1 MENSLVERLS
11 DFDELADLFGDE
23 EVDQTISDAGSV
35 TIEHMNKPQEAV
47 FSAVAKEMVA
57 SGWSIYPQEMTE
69 RRQPGRVNRKM
80 IRPAEEHKL
89 TTQLPKKEALEL
101 WMAQCGHLNVAVVFG
116 PASGNTFV
124 IDIDVV
130 ELTLSFQ
137 IRELASRILGDTPLQ
152 RVGSFPKI
160 ALVYR
165 HAEGE
170 VIESRSPKFAPF
182 ITDENPS
189 NTDQGVEIISTGKTM
204 TFYGKHWKTGN
215 YFQWLHGTPQTLGPD
230 KAPVVT
236 AKQVADFM
244 DAVDSLRQYKRASFR
259 DDTITTWEFDPDA
272 KVNVPSVRSA
282 GGAMDWIEDD
292 EGKVVDGREAYL
304 TRLAYRIV
312 TANPSVALDATMK
325 AINPA
330 GLGTLAKHIIDQFQ
344 ATAVVDG
351 KWNRQLTFTARD
363 KVRRVAEKLARGE
376 VQAFVPKKNADGTFQ
391 QQLQAMYLPAQPRKL
406 GTDNL
411 AFLPPFVDPTA
422 EGFDPTKGNI
432 RRPLRMSIVP
442 LTDEQIEANF
452 KEREIEENR
461 TRIAKAV
468 SEGLLKSFSYFWD
481 EVYDQNRCTTRI
493 HILKAPTGAGKTSR
507 GISFIAEDPRTKENY
522 MGRDDTGTLVDM
534 GRAPILVLM
543 PTYANIDELRHRA
556 KILNLDPT
564 LSDHELRAEAKNMN
578 LIHEDDLPE
587 KLAELRR
594 DAKKAGVETMIYQ
607 GKIRAGCKMK
617 DMVEMAMA
625 AGLGTSGFCEA
636 EIVTPDIDAETGEP
650 IKKIEYCPFYS
661 DFDQVGDNSE
671 TPKKMCPAIKQK
683 YDIANAHVVFMPHA
697 FLALNIPEELKNV
710 RAVVADERIHHL
722 FLHTAVFPLETFNY
736 VRKTPKILK
745 SEKEAG
751 VQAEDFVSGRQE
763 AIGVVQHAIQQRKC
777 PVEALLEIKEKAEGT
792 DVYKT
797 VGWVDGALR
806 SCGASL
812 KKESDIT
819 PLITAERLA
828 EICNQPTG
836 KYVREEYHFWKIIQ
850 ERMSDRLIDMN
861 NTGLKMPNYQPKA
874 IGDREMRIQ
883 YVTDVVEEKDGTKII
898 EQVRISWRTEPNWLN
913 RPLLLLDASAAPK
926 MIEKI
931 WCGKEVVVHDI
942 PAPINTRTVAIVD
955 RTYSNASVVAKPSST
970 AREKLQS
977 AQLMNNLRR
986 VLSLTSAMYGWGRVV
1001 AGGSILVRKVI
1012 NKEWSGPS
1020 NIDWCH
1026 FGAMR
1031 GLDFAKYH
1039 NAAVSVGRMELPTR
1053 VVDGLVAALTYD
1065 DPIPEIPF
1073 DKYGTGK
1080 NDDGGDLL
1088 VPSRD
1093 QIVKMRSGHDIVLQ
1107 VPKYDG
1113 EWARMI
1119 QRQYREEELLQFLG
1133 RLRPV
1138 YREGEPP
1145 IWFSLSSVI
1154 PEEVVVDDMMTLQDL
1169 LRRGKAEPAIFE
1181 SMRRGN
1187 GVIEPELTVNVAPDH
1202 FGNVDTVRKHMK
1214 MEGLNSATGEIDPR
1228 LAWGIVALKFQDQSN
1243 TERYAFVRGDLPD
1256 AEAALRNEMRNVL
1269 NMRIKN
1275 VRKISQSRGQ
1285 TMAKGRLPDKIE
1297 LELGTLEE
1305 RRLNETRRSDE
1316 VALTVLATQKPEHLA
1331 HLLIPRVERPLPVLL
1346 GTGVK
1351 RSDKEDSGEY
1361 KINFS
1366 EMATKL
1372 TTDTFWKE
1380 MGYGAKVDEIGL
1392 MDSEKGLIDSII
1404 GGADDV
1410 ASDENDYNRW
1420 DRYLAMGNADAA
1432 DVVNILDTL
1441 FEDEEDE
1448 DAPW

>member
-1 MENSLVERLS
+1 MERVS

-23 EVDQTISDAGSV
+23 EVDLTASGTGSV
-35 TIEHMNKPQEAV
+35 IIEHMNKPQEAV

-137 IRELASRILGDTPLQ
+137 IRELADRILGHTPLQ

-182 ITDENPS
+182 TTDENPS

-236 AKQVADFM
+236 AKQVADFL
-244 DAVDSLRQYKRASFR
+244 DAVDSLRPYKRASFR

-272 KVNVPSVRSA
+272 QVNVPSVRSA

-325 AINPA
+325 AVNPA
-330 GLGTLAKHIIDQFQ
+330 GLGTLAKHIEDQFL

-351 KWNRQLTFTARD
+351 KWTRQLKFTARD

-391 QQLQAMYLPAQPRKL
+391 QQLQAMYLPAQPRKP

-411 AFLPPFVDPTA
+411 AFLPPFVDPTV

-432 RRPLRMSIVP
+432 RRPLRMSMVP

-461 TRIAKAV
+461 ARIAKAV
-468 SEGLLKSFSYFWD
+468 SEGLLKAFSYFWD

-522 MGRDDTGTLVDM
+522 MGRDDTGALVDM

-564 LSDHELRAEAKNMN
+564 LSDHELRAEARNMN

-594 DAKKAGVETMIYQ
+594 DAKRAGIETMIYQ

-617 DMVEMAMA
+617 EMVELAMA

-636 EIVTPDIDAETGEP
+636 KIDTGEKDEDNRP
-650 IKKIEYCPFYS
+650 ITRDAYCKYYS
-661 DFDQVGDNSE
+661 DFDQDGKN
-671 TPKKMCPAIKQK
+671 KLCPAIQQK

-722 FLHTAVFPLETFNY
+722 FLHTTVFPMETFNY
-736 VRKTPKILK
+736 TRKTPKIFK
-745 SEKEAG
+745 SEREAG
-751 VQAEDFVSGRQE
+751 VVAEDFVQARQE
-763 AIGVVQHAIQQRKC
+763 AIAVVQPALLQRKC
-777 PVEALLEIKEKAEGT
+777 PVEALLEIKEKAEGS

-812 KKESDIT
+812 KKDSNINPEIT
-819 PLITAERLA
+819 QELLV

-836 KYVREEYHFWKIIQ
+836 KFVREEYHFWKIVQ
-850 ERMSDRLIDMN
+850 ERLSDRMIDEN
-861 NTGLKMPNYQPKA
+861 YIGLKMPNYQPKA
-874 IGDREMRIQ
+874 IGDRDMRIQ
-883 YVTDVVEEKDGTKII
+883 YVTDEVEDGKII
-898 EQVRISWRTEPNWLN
+898 DQVRISWRTDPNWLD

-931 WCGKEVVVHDI
+931 WKGKEVYVHDI

-970 AREKLQS
+970 PREKLQS
-977 AQLMNNLRR
+977 AQLLNNLRR

-1020 NIDWCH
+1020 NVDWCH

-1065 DPIPEIPF
+1065 DPVPEIPF
-1073 DKYGTGK
+1073 DKHGTGK
-1080 NDDGGDLL
+1080 NDVGGDLL

-1093 QIVKMRSGHDIVLQ
+1093 QIVKMRSGHDLVLQ

-1154 PEEVVVDDMMTLQDL
+1154 PEEVIVDDMLTLPDL
-1169 LRRGKAEPAIFE
+1169 LKRGRAEPVIFE

-1187 GVIEPELTVNVAPDH
+1187 GVIEPELTANIAPDH
-1202 FGNVDTVRKHMK
+1202 FGNADTVRKHMK
-1214 MEGLNSATGEIDPR
+1214 AEGLNSATGEIDPR
-1228 LAWGIVALKFQDQSN
+1228 LAWGVVALKFHDQNN
-1243 TERYAFVRGDLPD
+1243 TERYAFVRADLPD
-1256 AEAALRNEMRNVL
+1256 AESALRNEMRNVL

-1275 VRKISQSRGQ
+1275 VRKMSQSKGQ

-1305 RRLNETRRSDE
+1305 RRLNETRRSDD
-1316 VALTVLATQKPEHLA
+1316 VALKALATQQPEHLA

-1346 GTGVK
+1346 ATGVK
-1351 RSDKEDSGEY
+1351 RSDKEDSGEFRL
-1361 KINFS
+1361 NFS
-1366 EMATKL
+1366 EMATKI

-1380 MGYGAKVDEIGL
+1380 MGYGAKIEEATV
-1392 MDSEKGLIDSII
+1392 IDSVLSET
-1404 GGADDV
+1404 DD
-1410 ASDENDYNRW
+1410 AAFDENDYNRW
-1420 DRYLAMGNADAA
+1420 DQYLAMSNADAG